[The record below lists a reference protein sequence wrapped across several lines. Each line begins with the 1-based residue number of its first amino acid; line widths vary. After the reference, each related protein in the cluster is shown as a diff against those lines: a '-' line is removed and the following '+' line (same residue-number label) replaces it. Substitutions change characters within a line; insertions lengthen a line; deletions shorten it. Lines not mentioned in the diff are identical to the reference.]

1 MNLVEKAAYLKG
13 LAEGLGMD
21 AQSKE
26 GRLWAALNDL
36 LADMAHEIE
45 DLHEA
50 DDRLDDALDEL
61 AGELSYLEELSCDLE
76 KLDDDDDG
84 AADDDDAEYDGVVY
98 DATCPVCGEEISFD
112 EETLES
118 GSIRC
123 PKCGELLEFDLGADA
138 GGRAELN
145 RNIKKK
151 PAPRGAGF
159 FAREPLVHFRRS
171 AKSASHSSSLI
182 FRMPRAEAAKAKAC
196 PPGYLTKP

>member
-45 DLHEA
+45 DLHGA

-76 KLDDDDDG
+76 KLDDDDDE

-138 GGRAELN
+138 GD
-145 RNIKKK
+145 K
-151 PAPRGAGF
+151 PD
-159 FAREPLVHFRRS
+159 
-171 AKSASHSSSLI
+171 
-182 FRMPRAEAAKAKAC
+182 
-196 PPGYLTKP
+196 

>member
-1 MNLVEKAAYLKG
+1 MHLVEKAAYLKG

-45 DLHEA
+45 DLREA

-84 AADDDDAEYDGVVY
+84 AADDDAEYDGVVY

-123 PKCGELLEFDLGADA
+123 PRCGELLEFDLGADA
-138 GGRAELN
+138 GDEQN
-145 RNIKKK
+145 
-151 PAPRGAGF
+151 
-159 FAREPLVHFRRS
+159 
-171 AKSASHSSSLI
+171 
-182 FRMPRAEAAKAKAC
+182 
-196 PPGYLTKP
+196 